1 MTEAKDL
8 LRLLSDSGIS
18 PEEALR
24 SLNQLLTSQLD
35 FASVDTGRGMT
46 SVLPEVILA
55 PGKTVEEL
63 LDITDVLFRKSRMA
77 MVSRVEPEVMSVLRE
92 RFPDGRAFDRARMFI
107 LGQDRSVPDDSGH
120 TVSVVSAGTSDL
132 HASEEAAV
140 ILETMGIHVRRIYD
154 IGVAGMHRLGAA
166 LGELRRSSICIVCA
180 GMDAALPT
188 VIGGLF
194 RGPIIAVP
202 TSTGYGAAFQGVT
215 ALLSMLSS
223 CSPGICV
230 MNIDNG
236 LGAATAALRILRGM
250 SNGTRNIEE
259 NGGA

>member
-1 MTEAKDL
+1 MTETDSL
-8 LRLLSDSGIS
+8 LRLLSDGGIS

-24 SLNQLLTSQLD
+24 SLNRLLTSQLD
-35 FASVDTGRGMT
+35 FASVDAGRGMT
-46 SVLPEVILA
+46 SVLPEVVLA

-63 LDITDVLFRKSRMA
+63 LGITDALFRKSRIA
-77 MVSRVEPEVMSVLRE
+77 MVSRIEPEVMTVLRE
-92 RFPDGRAFDRARMFI
+92 RFPDGRAYDRAGMFVMGKAQPA
-107 LGQDRSVPDDSGH
+107 LDGVEH
-120 TVSVVSAGTSDL
+120 CVSVVSAGTSDL

-140 ILETMGIHVRRIYD
+140 VLETMGIQVRRIYD

-166 LGELRRSSICIVCA
+166 LGDLRESSICIVCA

-188 VIGGLF
+188 VIGGLY

-202 TSTGYGAAFQGVT
+202 TSTGYGAAFKGVT

-236 LGAATAALRILRGM
+236 LGAAAAALRILRGM
-250 SNGTRNIEE
+250 SDGTGQIDE
-259 NGGA
+259 NGGQ